1 MTAPEPRYRKVLL
14 KISGEVLMG
23 DSLFGIDTV
32 TLDRVAADIKEVVN
46 AGFDLCLVVGGG
58 NIIRGARLAEAGTI
72 DLARYS
78 DNAKEF
84 VAKWRQAYT
93 ESLKLCE

>member
-1 MTAPEPRYRKVLL
+1 MLLLLRACGTRYGSEAIAANKVQR
-14 KISGEVLMG
+14 SE
-23 DSLFGIDTV
+23 
-32 TLDRVAADIKEVVN
+32 LDK
-46 AGFDLCLVVGGG
+46 LQ
-58 NIIRGARLAEAGTI
+58 AEAGTI